1 MAAAKQRPHARR
13 PQGARDDG
21 GRRRIAGGLLLA
33 LVIQNSEDAT
43 LHLLWF
49 EASVPL
55 SALILGSAFF
65 AVVVDEAIGLVWR
78 RRRRRLLDLQDR
90 LG

>member
-1 MAAAKQRPHARR
+1 MMA
-13 PQGARDDG
+13 GVVG
-21 GRRRIAGGLLLA
+21 LLVAGGLLLA